1 MTTQRSEVE
10 PGHSVFTLRCDVDAF
25 LEQKVDDA
33 SPAEFAAPHKSR
45 LQLGVCCIRLQRYSA
60 DRWLFPACQ
69 LSSKWRFARSRS
81 HGIRGW
87 DRPDLWRCG
96 PTLIRAPVEWSEVA
110 IVVPAR
116 VIPIEA
122 ECVEMTRRRFRERQT
137 WIGRMQSI
145 VDVQRL
151 RRIRD
156 ARHSLTTLFEHFRN
170 RYRTQESVFL
180 DLNGSRF

>member
-1 MTTQRSEVE
+1 
-10 PGHSVFTLRCDVDAF
+10 
-25 LEQKVDDA
+25 
-33 SPAEFAAPHKSR
+33 
-45 LQLGVCCIRLQRYSA
+45 
-60 DRWLFPACQ
+60 
-69 LSSKWRFARSRS
+69 
-81 HGIRGW
+81 
-87 DRPDLWRCG
+87 
-96 PTLIRAPVEWSEVA
+96 IRAPVEWSEVA

-137 WIGRMQSI
+137 WIGRMQRI

-170 RYRTQESVFL
+170 RYRTPESVFL
-180 DLNGSRF
+180 ELNGSRFYTQEFPYNASQDGGRTARLPARD